1 MHVFYIELLFHLIGF
16 DLQIAVLLR
25 ECIWNYLKDHV
36 PSPALFHVDNNG
48 LHWRNTSQA
57 KVAPQYVDTLR
68 NLMQKKL
75 NKLGPHYHQMFIM
88 SDLHVISQ
96 PPPAAIAEPITAM
109 PKPNSS
115 GIEVVE
121 LE

>member
-1 MHVFYIELLFHLIGF
+1 
-16 DLQIAVLLR
+16 VLLR

-68 NLMQKKL
+68 QLMQKKL
-75 NKLGPHYHQMFIM
+75 NKLGAHYHQMFIM
-88 SDLHVISQ
+88 SDLHVANTS
-96 PPPAAIAEPITAM
+96 PPATIAEPTLAIAKT
-109 PKPNSS
+109 S
-115 GIEVVE
+115 IEVVE